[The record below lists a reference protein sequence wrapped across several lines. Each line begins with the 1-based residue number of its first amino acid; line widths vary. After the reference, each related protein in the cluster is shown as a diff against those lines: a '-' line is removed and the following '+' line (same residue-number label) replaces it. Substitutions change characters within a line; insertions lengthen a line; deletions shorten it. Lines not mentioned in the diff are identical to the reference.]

1 MRVAR
6 AHETLDERREVVIEL
21 FNFIRDFNGLD
32 TTLLVS
38 RLTDD
43 LKFLEAAEAVLQ
55 SAVGPW
61 KSVDALRDFAVQAL
75 YGEKTG
81 DRALAERIRPR
92 DRTTPF
98 SVPLSILKSVAPN
111 PAQFNMRDLKTLCLS
126 QALSSTGYVGEELA
140 SQNLV
145 NQGEMWLVTSMWAR
159 TIPVLPRNTQVR
171 VTDQG
176 SMRILHD
183 GPLWAFVAEAL
194 PCFWV
199 LPRNSMLDVRFSR
212 QREDA
217 PTEIMTVIEGWRFSL
232 GY

>member
-6 AHETLDERREVVIEL
+6 AHESLDERREVVAEL
-21 FNFIRDFNGLD
+21 LKFIRDFNGLD
-32 TTLLVS
+32 TTVLVAK
-38 RLTDD
+38 LDD
-43 LKFLEAAEAVLQ
+43 QKFLEAAEAVLQ

-61 KSVDALRDFAVQAL
+61 KSIDALRDFAVQAL
-75 YGEKTG
+75 YGERPA
-81 DRALAERIRPR
+81 DLALAERIRPR
-92 DRTTPF
+92 DRMTPF

-111 PAQFNMRDLKTLCLS
+111 PAQFNMRDLRTLCLS
-126 QALSSTGYVGEELA
+126 QALSSTGYAGEELA

-145 NQGEMWLVTSMWAR
+145 NQGEQWLVTSMWAR
-159 TIPVLPRNTQVR
+159 TIPALPRNTQVR

-176 SMRILHD
+176 SMRILHE
-183 GPLWAFVAEAL
+183 GPLWAFVTETV

-199 LPRNSMLDVRFSR
+199 LPRSSMLDVRFSR

-217 PTEIMTVIEGWRFSL
+217 PCEIMTVIEGWRYSL